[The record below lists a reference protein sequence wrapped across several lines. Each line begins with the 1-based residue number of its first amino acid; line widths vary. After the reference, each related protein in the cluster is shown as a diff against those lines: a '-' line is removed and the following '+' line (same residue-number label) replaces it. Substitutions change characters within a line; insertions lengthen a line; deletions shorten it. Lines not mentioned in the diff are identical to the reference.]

1 MGPSA
6 RVGVLNPA
14 KMARTRAQGAAAA
27 EQGAQQAAGRA
38 DQSAQQAASA
48 ATVAAGSAVHAVG
61 AAQGAAA
68 AEQGAQQAA
77 GRAEQSAQQAASAAT
92 AAADSVTHA
101 AGAAATLT
109 EAEAKTRAE
118 STAVLAM
125 ADSIVLDG
133 YTLNQYYNGSLT
145 CLGAGSF
152 GFALQATKDGAD
164 AAVKL
169 GHCAGQEQLK
179 SAKEEMISKNLPEHQ
194 HVVRLRSFSEHA
206 ANSGSFLQSGTLM
219 SQVLAIAQQIK
230 KIKHTIPNWMKDA
243 QGAIRTPPTSGTYC
257 VLGFDLGGTQNL
269 LDWYENCAGAGDTP
283 PDTELRTIAKQMASA
298 LAHLHDHKIKHYDF
312 KAENIMVTNGSAGIV
327 TKLIDFG
334 LARNDDPDNHP
345 GLPGVTG
352 GTPRSAAP
360 ELWAPLRYRARRD
373 APPEQFNG
381 KAADVWSYGGM
392 SLATSSPTCHLV
404 PKHLAPR
411 PRQCCWSRSASA
423 SPPSPSRTAR
433 GAQSSRS
440 LSLGESRRGSSAR
453 RNFAARTVSHHESR
467 NIMSRP
473 TCCSISWM
481 RA

>member
-6 RVGVLNPA
+6 RVAVLNPA

-48 ATVAAGSAVHAVG
+48 ATVAAGSA
-61 AAQGAAA
+61 
-68 AEQGAQQAA
+68 
-77 GRAEQSAQQAASAAT
+77 
-92 AAADSVTHA
+92 THA

-118 STAVLAM
+118 STAMLAM

-133 YTLNQYYNGSLT
+133 YTLNQNDDGSLT
-145 CLGAGSF
+145 CLGAGAF
-152 GFALQATKDGAD
+152 GFALRATKDGEE

-169 GHCAGQEQLK
+169 GHCARPVELEF
-179 SAKEEMISKNLPEHQ
+179 AKKEMISQDLPEHQ

-206 ANSGSFLQSGTLM
+206 ANSGPFLQSGALM
-219 SQVLAIAQQIK
+219 SQVRAIAQQRAI
-230 KIKHTIPNWMKDA
+230 IPNWIKKDA
-243 QGAIRTPPTSGTYC
+243 QGVIRTPASGWYC
-257 VLGFDLGGTQNL
+257 VLAFDLGGTQDL
-269 LDWYENCAGAGDTP
+269 FSWYENYADAGDTP
-283 PDTELRTIAKQMASA
+283 PDTELRTVAKQMASA